1 MIGRP
6 RRKAYRSGSSPSP
19 PDVFVPWQISRKAHW
34 RFTNTA
40 VPRSSRTIGVNDM
53 TQKKKTEESWV
64 SATAKALYADT
75 VAKNTPRGTL
85 GRKHTEQIALRYALQ
100 SRAIYRWNL
109 FKKFL

>member
-1 MIGRP
+1 
-6 RRKAYRSGSSPSP
+6 
-19 PDVFVPWQISRKAHW
+19 
-34 RFTNTA
+34 
-40 VPRSSRTIGVNDM
+40 M

-109 FKKFL
+109 FKKFLLITGVIGLVLIVISNWP